1 MRRALRRRVEPR
13 PDETVVSLASR
24 LAARNATTLRG
35 FCLDMNM
42 PLHAVHDGRLTV
54 THGMAELAGY
64 DPHTF
69 AASMLTRHGGADSRD
84 WSYRGQRLRT
94 ANLSRSCRR
103 VCPLCIADDI
113 AGGSLKPEELA
124 YARCVWRIRHL
135 RTCAVHGVALIEV
148 NDPFD
153 KNVTYDTVQVY
164 RGLINRLSDTCHDAV
179 RREPSRFEA
188 YLLRRLHSGAGGID
202 WLDRKPMWSATHL
215 VERIG
220 TADMFGRSWNLNE
233 LTENDWWEV
242 GRNGFELI
250 EGGPEGT
257 LSILDRLHG
266 TFEVPRTGPVA
277 PVQIYGHLWR
287 WIEKAAEGSEY
298 DDIKAVMR
306 EHALSRLPLAAGTEV
321 LGQVLERRRVHSL
334 RSIHVETGR
343 HRYRLRKILEAHGL
357 LPEGHDG
364 TDSNQI
370 ILDSERLTSLLADL
384 VAPMKT
390 PEVVA
395 YLGLANVPSLIREG
409 LITPILATQRRAGQ
423 HEFAREMVECLMMDL
438 HRDAEIL
445 DNIGPDQ
452 ISLADARKI
461 AGRETAKLITLVRVG
476 HFGKVWR
483 LKNENGINS
492 VVLLRSE
499 VRSLNSRPGIDE
511 LARHQVIRR
520 LRVNHLAVQQL
531 IEKKVLPEVRRSVP
545 RGGMPG
551 SYVTEADLKAFED
564 RYVALSELAR
574 TRKMCLRDLKR
585 KLVAEG
591 IEPIFPPE
599 VFKASFYLR
608 SQV

>member
-1 MRRALRRRVEPR
+1 
-13 PDETVVSLASR
+13 
-24 LAARNATTLRG
+24 
-35 FCLDMNM
+35 
-42 PLHAVHDGRLTV
+42 
-54 THGMAELAGY
+54 
-64 DPHTF
+64 
-69 AASMLTRHGGADSRD
+69 
-84 WSYRGQRLRT
+84 
-94 ANLSRSCRR
+94 
-103 VCPLCIADDI
+103 
-113 AGGSLKPEELA
+113 
-124 YARCVWRIRHL
+124 
-135 RTCAVHGVALIEV
+135 
-148 NDPFD
+148 
-153 KNVTYDTVQVY
+153 
-164 RGLINRLSDTCHDAV
+164 
-179 RREPSRFEA
+179 
-188 YLLRRLHSGAGGID
+188 
-202 WLDRKPMWSATHL
+202 
-215 VERIG
+215 
-220 TADMFGRSWNLNE
+220 
-233 LTENDWWEV
+233 
-242 GRNGFELI
+242 
-250 EGGPEGT
+250 
-257 LSILDRLHG
+257 
-266 TFEVPRTGPVA
+266 
-277 PVQIYGHLWR
+277 
-287 WIEKAAEGSEY
+287 
-298 DDIKAVMR
+298 
-306 EHALSRLPLAAGTEV
+306 
-321 LGQVLERRRVHSL
+321 
-334 RSIHVETGR
+334 
-343 HRYRLRKILEAHGL
+343 LRKILEAHGL

-476 HFGKVWR
+476 HFGKVWQ

-499 VRSLNSRPGIDE
+499 VRTLNSRPGIDE
-511 LARHQVIRR
+511 IARHQVIRR